1 MTDKEEAY
9 IAFDVKINQL
19 SHLKDEIIF
28 LKSEASTMDCTTEQ
42 LCEFEEILQD
52 IREL

>member
-1 MTDKEEAY
+1 MSDSESYA
-9 IAFDVKINQL
+9 AFDVKINQL
-19 SHLKDEIIF
+19 SHLRDELNF
-28 LKSEASTMDCTTEQ
+28 LKMEASTMDCTTEQ